1 MTETLVVGIDGS
13 PESLA
18 AADWAA
24 QEAVRRHAHLHL
36 VHAWPWQHLTDS
48 RTLDRQPEADRAER
62 VVREAEAEVT
72 GRYPDLPVSASL
84 VPEAAVPALLR
95 LAEGAEML
103 VIGTRGHGALRDF
116 LLGSSGQQII
126 AAAPCPVVSVRGSY
140 AVAGSPRNGE
150 IVVGHQGDADESRAV
165 LRFAFEVAA
174 ARRAT
179 LRVVRAWSLPPV
191 YAYSPGSMWLAEQ
204 LGGVEPYEKVAME
217 QALEPW
223 REKFPEVP
231 VIEQVRTGSAGQVL
245 LSAAAGAELL
255 VVGRRIRHCPVG
267 TRIGSV
273 ALAALHH
280 APCPVAVVP
289 HAH

>member
-1 MTETLVVGIDGS
+1 MTETLVGAIDGS

-24 QEAVRRHAHLHL
+24 EEAVRRHAHLHL
-36 VHAWPWQHLTDS
+36 VHAWPWQHPTDS
-48 RTLDRQPEADRAER
+48 RTPDRQPEADRAER

-95 LAEGAEML
+95 LAEEAEML

-116 LLGSSGQQII
+116 LLGSSGQRII
-126 AAAPCPVVSVRGSY
+126 AAAPCPVVSVRGSF
-140 AVAGSPRNGE
+140 AVAGSLRSGE
-150 IVVGHQGDADESRAV
+150 IVVGHQGDVDESRAV
-165 LRFAFEVAA
+165 LGFAFEAAA
-174 ARRAT
+174 ARGAT

-191 YAYSPGSMWLAEQ
+191 YGYGPGSMWLAEQ
-204 LGGVEPYEKVAME
+204 LGGAEPYEKVAME

-231 VIEQVRTGSAGQVL
+231 VIEQVRTGNAGQVL

-267 TRIGSV
+267 THIGSV
-273 ALAALHH
+273 AQAALHH